1 MLVGESPPAKSQS
14 VSVWKQDNPSGNNTI
29 QQGGE
34 AQDLEFEVPLGY
46 IVGLRA
52 AWATCRDPF
61 LGKKI
66 GLSIQSQQHKPSD
79 CVSDEFGRACESVE
93 VPSTHTKQTQL
104 VTNFLAQMEKRLQG
118 NKPNF

>member
-14 VSVWKQDNPSGNNTI
+14 VSVWKQDNPSGDNTI

-46 IVGLRA
+46 IVSLRA

-61 LGKKI
+61 LGKKNRAVYP
-66 GLSIQSQQHKPSD
+66 KPT
-79 CVSDEFGRACESVE
+79 A
-93 VPSTHTKQTQL
+93 QT
-104 VTNFLAQMEKRLQG
+104 FRLC
-118 NKPNF
+118 F